1 MGDNDSASDSGLVI
15 LGDWSAAMITA
26 DAQHTDPLPAGLD
39 VHQGDSKAANIQHG
53 HSASPVSETLK
64 DDSVLS
70 EVVMKP
76 CNSSSLEHSNGN
88 KTCRKRGR
96 IELMNRMKQLQ
107 TLLEEIEKVKNGS
120 EHTHDSIQLFY
131 RALDKVKL
139 YLWPPHKDTETNCSA
154 NKPDVFKFRLRLTL
168 CENEENPGCYVTT
181 GHSTK
186 SPTEAKNNAIIAAI
200 DNMLQPGVYHGL
212 SSDNNGAKIETS
224 RVENSDDIE
233 EIVIEE
239 SDVTSREG
247 CEKEEKEN
255 NKSVLET
262 SPSKESITMERSNEP
277 LRTKGERET
286 GTLKR
291 DKFAELVDDKSDIQ
305 VVNSLRNLI
314 KSNSV
319 NKVANGNH
327 SPIVLGKIFV
337 YRNP

>member
-1 MGDNDSASDSGLVI
+1 MGDNDSAFDSGLVI
-15 LGDWSAAMITA
+15 PYDWSAAMITA
-26 DAQHTDPLPAGLD
+26 DAQQTDPLPAGLD
-39 VHQGDSKAANIQHG
+39 VHQGESKAANIQHG
-53 HSASPVSETLK
+53 QSASTVSQTLK
-64 DDSVLS
+64 EYSVLT
-70 EVVMKP
+70 EVVAKP
-76 CNSSSLEHSNGN
+76 SNSSLLEHSNGN

-96 IELMNRMKQLQ
+96 IELMARMKQLQ
-107 TLLEEIEKVKNGS
+107 TLLEKVERVKNGP
-120 EHTHDSIQLFY
+120 ENTQGSIELFY
-131 RALDKVKL
+131 RALNKVKL
-139 YLWPPHKDTETNCSA
+139 YLWPSHNDTETLCSE

-186 SPTEAKNNAIIAAI
+186 SPTEAKNNAILAAI

-212 SSDNNGAKIETS
+212 SSDNNGAKSESS

-239 SDVTSREG
+239 SDVTRREG
-247 CEKEEKEN
+247 CEKEKREN
-255 NKSVLET
+255 NKSVLEM
-262 SPSKESITMERSNEP
+262 SPSKESITMEPSNEP

-286 GTLKR
+286 GALKR
-291 DKFAELVDDKSDIQ
+291 DKFRELVDDKSDIQ
-305 VVNSLRNLI
+305 VVNSLRNMI